1 MATVGIFL
9 SNAVNY
15 SLHSRGDDFSW
26 RFPIALQFIWAA
38 LVFAGTAAS
47 PESPRYYVQRGHLDR
62 ARVNLAKL
70 RDLPEDDPALLAELD
85 MIIKGVEDEKLANDS
100 TYLDCFRPK
109 DRMLQRTMNGILI
122 QMGQQWTGGES
133 SARFGVLGFSHFSS
147 WRFLTFFYCFRSEL
161 LLFIRK

>member
-62 ARVNLAKL
+62 A
-70 RDLPEDDPALLAELD
+70 LAELD

>member
-70 RDLPEDDPALLAELD
+70 RDLPT
-85 MIIKGVEDEKLANDS
+85 V
-100 TYLDCFRPK
+100 CC
-109 DRMLQRTMNGILI
+109 
-122 QMGQQWTGGES
+122 
-133 SARFGVLGFSHFSS
+133 SAP
-147 WRFLTFFYCFRSEL
+147 
-161 LLFIRK
+161 